1 MKAIV
6 IHSFGSIEELK
17 LEDVPIPKPGP
28 DQVLVR
34 VRAAGVGPWDALV
47 RTGKSGLPQP
57 LPLTPGSDIAG
68 IVEGTGEEV
77 FGVTNPSF
85 TGGYAEYAI
94 AANDSIAA
102 KPPALDFVAAAS
114 APVVTVTA
122 WRMLFDRAKI
132 ERGQSVLIQGAAGN
146 VGAYAVQLAHWAGAR
161 VVAVAAAGDAAY
173 LRRLGAERT
182 IDYHGQRF
190 EDLVS
195 NVDAVIDTVGG
206 ETQMRSFGVLRRGGA
221 IVSSVSQPPADLA
234 ERYGVRAD
242 YFIVEVKRPQLER
255 IAQLFEEGA
264 LEADVGTVLPLSDA
278 PLAHEMLAGRIG
290 HPRGKIVLDTGAAG

>member
-1 MKAIV
+1 
-6 IHSFGSIEELK
+6 
-17 LEDVPIPKPGP
+17 
-28 DQVLVR
+28 
-34 VRAAGVGPWDALV
+34 
-47 RTGKSGLPQP
+47 
-57 LPLTPGSDIAG
+57 
-68 IVEGTGEEV
+68 
-77 FGVTNPSF
+77 
-85 TGGYAEYAI
+85 
-94 AANDSIAA
+94 
-102 KPPALDFVAAAS
+102 
-114 APVVTVTA
+114 
-122 WRMLFDRAKI
+122 MLFDRAKI